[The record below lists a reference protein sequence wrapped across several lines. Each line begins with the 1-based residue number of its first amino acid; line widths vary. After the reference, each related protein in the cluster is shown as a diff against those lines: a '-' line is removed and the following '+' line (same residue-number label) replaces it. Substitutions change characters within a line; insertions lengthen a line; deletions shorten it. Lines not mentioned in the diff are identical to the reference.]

1 MRFVVVLGLF
11 IGAIAACAF
20 AYAARPGAR
29 GGEPR
34 EVVLVAR
41 DMVFTAPGI
50 ASGPNP
56 TLRLKAGERIR
67 LVLENRD
74 PGMKHDLAAPGLGIR
89 TATVEFAESDR
100 RLVTVPS
107 APGEYDYFC
116 SFHDRLMRG
125 RMVVE

>member
-1 MRFVVVLGLF
+1 MRFVGMLGLALV
-11 IGAIAACAF
+11 AIAVGAF
-20 AYAARPGAR
+20 AFAGRP

-41 DMVFTAPGI
+41 SMAFTAPGEGG
-50 ASGPNP
+50 GPNP
-56 TLRLKAGERIR
+56 TLHLKAGERVR

-74 PGMKHDLAAPGLGIR
+74 PGMRHDLVAPGLGLK
-89 TATVEFAESDR
+89 TATVDYAESDR
-100 RLVTVPS
+100 RVLRVPS
-107 APGEYDYFC
+107 RPGTHDYYC